1 MPNLEIS
8 QETYDQLLSEMTV
21 PNIEQLTNPRRFPG
35 GKLFIRTVTYHA
47 VGQVVGQIG
56 EFIELSDAS
65 CVFNSGSLSSAV
77 TKGTLQE
84 SEFVGK
90 MFINRNS
97 ITDMFPWKHDLP
109 KASK

>member
-1 MPNLEIS
+1 MIEVT
-8 QETYDQLLSEMTV
+8 QEAYDQILSDNGSPTSGD
-21 PNIEQLTNPRRFPG
+21 PRSFPG

-56 EFIELSDAS
+56 EFIELANAS
-65 CVFNSGSLSSAV
+65 CVFNSGSLSEAA

-97 ITDMFPWKHDLP
+97 ITDMFPWRHELP
-109 KASK
+109 KAGK